1 MNIGGHALG
10 DHQRF
15 EFLIGGEQLQ
25 RTSKAVYRNAQMLG
39 RSRRRIEVHDQAAV
53 TAKAQGSAEIDGN
66 GGFAHAAF
74 LVTDRDED
82 AEFLLVCHI
91 VSCHLF

>member
-39 RSRRRIEVHDQAAV
+39 RSRRRRNRLRETVPIE
-53 TAKAQGSAEIDGN
+53 
-66 GGFAHAAF
+66 
-74 LVTDRDED
+74 
-82 AEFLLVCHI
+82 
-91 VSCHLF
+91 